1 MVQEVAE
8 LLRVSV
14 RTVYRLVRA
23 GKLPGFKVS
32 TYWRFTSETLM
43 KIMKSGMP
51 IDDPK

>member
-1 MVQEVAE
+1 MVEEVAE

-23 GKLPGFKVS
+23 GKLPGFKVV
-32 TYWRFTSETLM
+32 TYWRFTSATLEEF
-43 KIMKSGMP
+43 MKSGMP